1 MNFAMTKE
9 NQKINNQNIFK
20 FQIYR
25 DLIKR
30 FFDFLFSI
38 IAIIILAIPMIT
50 IAILIKKS
58 SPNEPVLFKQ
68 TRIGKNNIPFTIYKF
83 RTRVGT
89 APHQLSTEKFTH
101 PEEYVTSLGQKL
113 RRTSLDELPQLFN
126 VIKGEMSI
134 IGPRPLI
141 PNETVVLKMRTELGA
156 NKVLPGITGLAQVN
170 GRDDLIGT
178 KKAQIDASYAQDV
191 NILLDLIIL
200 MRTVVDVISGRG
212 INGGKS
218 KG

>member
-9 NQKINNQNIFK
+9 KPKLSNQNIFK
-20 FQIYR
+20 FRIYR

-30 FFDFLFSI
+30 FFDLLFSV
-38 IAIIILAIPMIT
+38 IAIIILAVPMII
-50 IAILIKKS
+50 IAALIKIS

-83 RTRVGT
+83 RTMVGT
-89 APHQLSTEKFTH
+89 APHQLSTEEFAH

-126 VIKGEMSI
+126 VVKGEMSI

-141 PNETVVLKMRTELGA
+141 PNETIVLKMRTELGA
-156 NKVLPGITGLAQVN
+156 TKVLPGITGLAQVN
-170 GRDDLIGT
+170 GRDDLIGA
-178 KKAQIDASYAQDV
+178 KKAQIDASYARNV
-191 NILLDLIIL
+191 NMFLDLIIL
-200 MRTVVDVISGRG
+200 IRTVVDVISGRG

>member
-1 MNFAMTKE
+1 MTKE

-68 TRIGKNNIPFTIYKF
+68 TRIGKNAYVKADKF
-83 RTRVGT
+83 
-89 APHQLSTEKFTH
+89 
-101 PEEYVTSLGQKL
+101 
-113 RRTSLDELPQLFN
+113 
-126 VIKGEMSI
+126 
-134 IGPRPLI
+134 
-141 PNETVVLKMRTELGA
+141 
-156 NKVLPGITGLAQVN
+156 
-170 GRDDLIGT
+170 
-178 KKAQIDASYAQDV
+178 
-191 NILLDLIIL
+191 
-200 MRTVVDVISGRG
+200 
-212 INGGKS
+212 
-218 KG
+218 

>member
-58 SPNEPVLFKQ
+58 SHNEPVLFKQ

-83 RTRVGT
+83 RTMVGT

-178 KKAQIDASYAQDV
+178 KKAQIDASYAQNV